1 MSEMSGISE
10 KDWKRA
16 LTSILEELG
25 RSQYRKMLEL
35 LETIPECQKSGSVK
49 EKMPGIII
57 QYYGLKE
64 SISAINDLMQDIPR
78 NDEKIQN
85 LLRPFVAKL
94 KDEQEKETQG
104 KKRKREEKDEVLK
117 PPFKVL
123 DQQES
128 CTPDKEPN
136 TDVFQSRNR
145 PWKKSICDVKT
156 SGVLETEGISVKVVQ
171 KSGLRTY
178 QTKEKVKRFFFYV
191 AVADETGT
199 IKLMVYGKDRDKEIK
214 EDSSYLLRNLIK
226 DDNVFKVTTRSN
238 VSETKSVDVSEEL
251 QMEAR
256 KLIYPESPIYSVENV
271 KPSADKT
278 VVSVEGTVTEI
289 NPVKKIKVEHK
300 RQKIERQ
307 DFKLKDDTDSIWI
320 CMWDEGATQQCEG
333 LSVGDVIKVSNLRTN
348 LYCGTTTLNS
358 TGFTKIDTVQSVG
371 IQNVR
376 IEIMGIMKANKKET
390 QLEAEVNQRV
400 HTFVAASRLLAKAFG
415 FKLDG
420 GFKDRL
426 LDKIPLSADAEIQ
439 GNQIKKITA
448 ALKM

>member
-1 MSEMSGISE
+1 
-10 KDWKRA
+10 
-16 LTSILEELG
+16 
-25 RSQYRKMLEL
+25 
-35 LETIPECQKSGSVK
+35 
-49 EKMPGIII
+49 MPGIII
-57 QYYGLKE
+57 QCYGLKE
-64 SISAINDLMQDIPR
+64 SISAINDVMQVIPR
-78 NDEKIQN
+78 NDPKIQD

-94 KDEQEKETQG
+94 KDEQDKETQG

-117 PPFKVL
+117 PLFKVL

-136 TDVFQSRNR
+136 TDVFQARNR

-156 SGVLETEGISVKVVQ
+156 SGILETESIVVKVVQ
-171 KSGLRTY
+171 KSGLRPY
-178 QTKEKVKRFFFYV
+178 QTKKKEKSFFFYV

-199 IKLMVYGKDRDKEIK
+199 IKLKVYGRDRDKVIK
-214 EDSSYLLRNLIK
+214 EDSSYLLRNLIN
-226 DDNVFKVTTRSN
+226 DENVIKVTASSK
-238 VSETKSVDVSEEL
+238 VSETKSVDVPEEL

-271 KPSADKT
+271 KSSADKT

-289 NPVKKIKVEHK
+289 NPVKKIKVEYQ
-300 RQKIERQ
+300 RQKIKRQ
-307 DFKLKDDTDSIWI
+307 DFQLKDDTDSIWI
-320 CMWDEGATQQCEG
+320 CMWDEGATQQSEG
-333 LSVGDVIKVSNLRTN
+333 LSVGDVIKVSNLKTN
-348 LYCGTTTLNS
+348 QYFGTTTLNS
-358 TGFTKIDTVQSVG
+358 TVCTKIDTVQSVG

-390 QLEAEVNQRV
+390 QLEAQVNQHV

-420 GFKDRL
+420 GFRESL
-426 LDKIPLSADAEIQ
+426 LDNIPLSADAEIQ

-448 ALKM
+448 A